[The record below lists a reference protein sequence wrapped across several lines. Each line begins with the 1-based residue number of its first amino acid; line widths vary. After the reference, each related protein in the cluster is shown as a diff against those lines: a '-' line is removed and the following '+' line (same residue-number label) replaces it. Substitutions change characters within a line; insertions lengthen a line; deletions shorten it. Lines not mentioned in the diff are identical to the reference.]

1 MPNSATNVILQM
13 NAKLF
18 SKFCVATLLAFAT
31 MHHFFWKHE
40 SGLQFS
46 VIESASDW
54 ANGGDNAVR
63 KLKECRSMFEI
74 SSDEKRVSHD
84 TEYYEDLSVTLP
96 FHPRY
101 HGASQSPSGIP
112 GSRVLNREDTYP
124 HTSLAGAKLPYLP
137 CQLQEYGPDLS
148 LDCMKAKLG
157 HGRKLWIMFAGDSKI
172 RNTFFA
178 FLNLTRSMDYN
189 ISYLNT
195 SGTFEDVMSKLESIR
210 WKDFDAVSKVNPN
223 LRVTLRFCVFQ
234 VSSLSTFEYRKD
246 VQLLKRMASGP
257 DPVPDILVT
266 AYSTWTLGLMDM
278 GEIIPSL
285 STFDLMNEGLR
296 RLVPLLHRI
305 SLRTRVLVLSES
317 RVKPFAL
324 HESHLR
330 QFIFSDSNIEWGNMM
345 FFHYLQEIE
354 GSEVREG
361 RSPSGPPAKR
371 DWLKADSEGL
381 WWWDSLLPHGL
392 AVRAVCAELHARNLT
407 LTPQYGRLGCTDTNH
422 DGETTLQLGATMLL
436 NLMCNAAI
444 NLNVDNACCQ

>member
-1 MPNSATNVILQM
+1 MMSVKPKYFLG
-13 NAKLF
+13 
-18 SKFCVATLLAFAT
+18 FCIATLFGLKVT
-31 MHHFFWKHE
+31 LINIFWQHGN
-40 SGLQFS
+40 GLEFR
-46 VIESASDW
+46 VVESASDW
-54 ANGGDNAVR
+54 ANGGDNTVR

-157 HGRKLWIMFAGDSKI
+157 HGRKLWILFAGDSKI

-189 ISYLNT
+189 ISYLNE
-195 SGTFEDVMSKLESIR
+195 SGSLGEVLRELPRKDVWR
-210 WKDFDAVSKVNPN
+210 THFDAVSKKIPN
-223 LRVTLRFCVFQ
+223 LRVTLR
-234 VSSLSTFEYRKD
+234 S
-246 VQLLKRMASGP
+246 AH
-257 DPVPDILVT
+257 PVARP
-266 AYSTWTLGLMDM
+266 YSTWTLATMDWGTKLHRTGVM
-278 GEIIPSL
+278 
-285 STFDLMNEGLR
+285 DRVREGLH
-296 RLVPLLHRI
+296 RLAPLFSQI
-305 SLRTRVLVLSES
+305 ALRTRVLVLSES
-317 RVKPFAL
+317 RLKPFAR
-324 HESHLR
+324 HDTPIR
-330 QFIFSDSNIEWGNMM
+330 VAPFTDGNIEWTEKM
-345 FFHYLQEIE
+345 FFHYLREVE
-354 GSEVREG
+354 GSEIREG
-361 RSPSGPPAKR
+361 RSPSGSLDER

-392 AVRAVCAELHARNLT
+392 AVRAVCAEMHAQDLT
-407 LTPQYGRLGCTDTNH
+407 LTPQYGRLRCNDTNH

-436 NLMCNAAI
+436 NLVCNAAI
-444 NLNVDNACCQ
+444 NVDNACCK